1 MIQCWEMSFGVE
13 EMGSSKWH
21 AGQITYRMHNLH
33 TYVLVRHTSSSTSL
47 HTKKQTKQKKH
58 EALCQIFISH
68 SKQWDLC
75 HPPAALMPAP
85 QTTTSADSP
94 ADDIS
99 PGVQTTAWCHW
110 GTYDSW
116 INSHWLLVVHS
127 PPKKTF
133 FFFAG
138 PTFGSCEGVGLIP
151 MMLGCTPEIAGDHP
165 SSKDWPTNP
174 D

>member
-58 EALCQIFISH
+58 EALCQISISH

-99 PGVQTTAWCHW
+99 LKSSRALSQAASFWQELMAALDVTTLLSRDLERSTSCSSTAEVQRARSQAWMAA
-110 GTYDSW
+110 
-116 INSHWLLVVHS
+116 
-127 PPKKTF
+127 PK
-133 FFFAG
+133 
-138 PTFGSCEGVGLIP
+138 LIT
-151 MMLGCTPEIAGDHP
+151 LAERAC
-165 SSKDWPTNP
+165 
-174 D
+174 